1 LLSFFYKDMLVSGL
15 SDVDVEADVEADSEA
30 ADEQGNIFFNFPKRS

>member
-1 LLSFFYKDMLVSGL
+1 MLVSGL